1 MPSRTQR
8 HLAGAL
14 LAIALGAA
22 AAPAQEPAPR
32 DTRPLGAARQVDAS
46 RSISTQAP
54 DAGPGTLRMAVSLA
68 GVLVVIFAGAAIFK
82 RAVSKS
88 PSLAASMGAGGKSP
102 AGIIEIIGRY
112 PVGRAGSLVLLRL
125 DRRVLLLSQSS
136 SSSGRGALRSGAA
149 SLSTLCE
156 ITAPDEV
163 ASILAKARDDEGE
176 SLAARFQS
184 LLSGMSQDPDAPQP
198 APPPADPEPT
208 HPPEIVVR
216 TPAWAHARG
225 GAA

>member
-1 MPSRTQR
+1 
-8 HLAGAL
+8 
-14 LAIALGAA
+14 
-22 AAPAQEPAPR
+22 
-32 DTRPLGAARQVDAS
+32 
-46 RSISTQAP
+46 
-54 DAGPGTLRMAVSLA
+54 A
-68 GVLVVIFAGAAIFK
+68 GVLVVIFVGAGVFK
-82 RAVSKS
+82 RVVSKS

-112 PVGRAGSLVLLRL
+112 PFGRGGSLVLLRL

-184 LLSGMSQDPDAPQP
+184 LLSGMSHESDEPRPASHTPDP
-198 APPPADPEPT
+198 
-208 HPPEIVVR
+208 
-216 TPAWAHARG
+216 
-225 GAA
+225 